1 MGIRLSFELSDRDL
15 QFFREA
21 LKKSRNVVR
30 GADDAEIIDAIDSA
44 GLPEGEVLID
54 DGYFHRTIYPHEV
67 GEQAMRA
74 SSASA
79 SVLPPLIE
87 SVAKE

>member
-30 GADDAEIIDAIDSA
+30 GADDAEIIDAIRD
-44 GLPEGEVLID
+44 VID
-54 DGYFHRTIYPHEV
+54 DIRKTDP
-67 GEQAMRA
+67 
-74 SSASA
+74 
-79 SVLPPLIE
+79 LPDFVATRLPDLE
-87 SVAKE
+87 SMIQMLNDAEWHLLSR